1 MKNAHERFGILEY
14 TKRMKDTTTQ
24 IRVQLDRFIG
34 EVDDAG
40 NGKAHLISVLGGDS
54 DIGAIWAAVIE
65 QNPFT
70 VEAPGIDQLT
80 TSLGED
86 AQCFRGTITIT
97 GRKPI
102 RHLVGISAELAKTR
116 PGIDPEGKR
125 TILCD
130 NDPTFVLYRI
140 AQRYGLPVVPEGAGW
155 FNEELRR
162 HGAIRP
168 LVGVGCSPVL
178 ITGTKKSFLKWIGR
192 ALRQKHI
199 RFPEGNGP
207 IRWSLSYSFFP
218 VRETELGDRN
228 QQEPIEENLAILAGW
243 EDTQSCELS

>member
-1 MKNAHERFGILEY
+1 MKNAHERFGVLEY

-24 IRVQLDRFIG
+24 IRVRLDRFIG

-65 QNPFT
+65 QNQFT

-80 TSLGED
+80 ASLGED

-102 RHLVGISAELAKTR
+102 RHLVAISAELAKTR

-140 AQRYGLPVVPEGAGW
+140 AQRYGLPVVPEWAAW
-155 FNEELRR
+155 FNQELTRR
-162 HGAIRP
+162 GMIQAIAG
-168 LVGVGCSPVL
+168 LGGSPVL
-178 ITGTKKSFLKWIGR
+178 VRGSKKLFLKWIGR
-192 ALRQKHI
+192 ALRQKRI
-199 RFPEGNGP
+199 TFPESNGP
-207 IRWSLSYSFFP
+207 VCWSLANTFFRTSEIELEDESAREPDSKDPAMPTTQEGELCVSY
-218 VRETELGDRN
+218 
-228 QQEPIEENLAILAGW
+228 
-243 EDTQSCELS
+243 